1 MGNSFP
7 TPTSNPSEIETKP
20 APGQR
25 WLGASFC
32 CDSKVAGQAGLI
44 KVPLSA
50 PISNRKLMFQKIG
63 KRVLIH
69 HKELVAFAAKNR
81 HSPVMDAS

>member
-1 MGNSFP
+1 
-7 TPTSNPSEIETKP
+7 
-20 APGQR
+20 
-25 WLGASFC
+25 
-32 CDSKVAGQAGLI
+32 VAGQAGLI